1 MNLRRDAVQVCEVSS
16 FWDLVVVSTMI
27 DEGRLGAPARRILV
41 VANCGD
47 VPETERRIQ
56 ENPAFARLAAAFDA
70 VIDYNDTVHPL
81 HPTQWRPQR
90 FEEPLWERGFRALW
104 GLGDAPVELVV
115 ENVQRPPGL
124 SLGLVFADAPVLA
137 YYDNLRARTAGA
149 AALPVRL
156 GARLDEVAH
165 LDRGTPSQG
174 LTDRPVRVS
183 SIAPAAVRRTQR
195 RAGTGL
201 LERLVWDPAF
211 GLPQVRGFRVVRAAR
226 KLLKSERAA
235 VEVPR

>member
-1 MNLRRDAVQVCEVSS
+1 MNCRHDAVQVCEISS

-27 DEGRLGAPARRILV
+27 DEGKLGTPARRVLV

-56 ENPAFARLAAAFDA
+56 DNPGFGTLAAAFDA
-70 VIDYNDTVHPL
+70 VIDYNQTVQPL
-81 HPTQWRPQR
+81 HPYQWRPQR
-90 FEEPLWERGFRALW
+90 FEEPLWERAFRALW

-124 SLGLVFADAPVLA
+124 SLGLVFGDAPVVA
-137 YYDNLRARTAGA
+137 YYDNLRARTVGA
-149 AALPVRL
+149 APLPVRL
-156 GARLDEVAH
+156 GARLDEVTH
-165 LDRGTPSQG
+165 LGLGTPSSG

-183 SIAPAAVRRTQR
+183 RIAPAAVRRTQR
-195 RAGTGL
+195 LAGTGL
-201 LERLVWDPAF
+201 LKRLAWDPAF
-211 GLPQVRGFRVVRAAR
+211 GLPQLRGFRVVRAAH

-235 VEVPR
+235 ADVSR